1 MQIIIIR
8 ISILKIISQ
17 IIWSKE
23 MNKIE
28 IRNRII
34 LMNINL
40 NQDKII
46 MIISAKNKNYLEKNL
61 KLKK

>member
-1 MQIIIIR
+1 
-8 ISILKIISQ
+8 
-17 IIWSKE
+17 